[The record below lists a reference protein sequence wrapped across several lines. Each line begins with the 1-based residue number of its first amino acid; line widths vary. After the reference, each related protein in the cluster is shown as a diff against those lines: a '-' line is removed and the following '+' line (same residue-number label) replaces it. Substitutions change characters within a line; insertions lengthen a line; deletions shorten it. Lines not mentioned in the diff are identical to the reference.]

1 MQIACM
7 LPVILIGRELEG
19 GCTSFHEFAPFRH
32 GLYPCMVSP
41 YFLKDKTPLQTSGR
55 RLFFVET
62 LLRSRGRRFFY
73 ADEYCLS

>member
-7 LPVILIGRELEG
+7 LPVKLIGRELEG

-41 YFLKDKTPLQTSGR
+41 YFRKIK
-55 RLFFVET
+55 RLP
-62 LLRSRGRRFFY
+62 
-73 ADEYCLS
+73 

>member
-41 YFLKDKTPLQTSGR
+41 YFRKDKTPLMGLGGVCVFLCCSGKR
-55 RLFFVET
+55 EVFV
-62 LLRSRGRRFFY
+62 LISFHGV
-73 ADEYCLS
+73 A

>member
-41 YFLKDKTPLQTSGR
+41 YFRKIK
-55 RLFFVET
+55 RLSWDWGAFV
-62 LLRSRGRRFFY
+62 F
-73 ADEYCLS
+73 CCK

>member
-41 YFLKDKTPLQTSGR
+41 YFRRIR
-55 RLFFVET
+55 RLPRHREAFVF
-62 LLRSRGRRFFY
+62 LGDKMLP
-73 ADEYCLS
+73 